1 MNVLELLVLSTIF
14 FSILLPNNN
23 IIEGATSLLDTS
35 NNSNADVLCALCQSI
50 HGVGS
55 PQCSSICIGGRFSFS
70 KTAGRST
77 QVQQRSREINQQ
89 QSLSVGE
96 TNHTARSGVNSNQQ
110 RRSGANTNQ
119 QQRPGANTNQQQ
131 RSGANSNQQQRSG
144 ANTNQQQRSGANTNQ
159 QQRSVSNNNQQH
171 RSRTNTNQQQRSGA
185 NAIKQ
190 QRSGSNANPQQ
201 RFVSNRNQQQ
211 RSGSNIEQQRQ
222 SKCAACRVKHKLF
235 SRRCDLLCKENR
247 LNKLE

>member
-1 MNVLELLVLSTIF
+1 MGKYWF
-14 FSILLPNNN
+14 F
-23 IIEGATSLLDTS
+23 ADAS

-70 KTAGRST
+70 KTAGRSA
-77 QVQQRSREINQQ
+77 QVQQRSGEINQQ

-119 QQRPGANTNQQQ
+119 QQR
-131 RSGANSNQQQRSG
+131 SG
-144 ANTNQQQRSGANTNQ
+144 ANTNQE
-159 QQRSVSNNNQQH
+159 QRSVSNNNQQH

-235 SRRCDLLCKENR
+235 SRRCDLLCKGNR